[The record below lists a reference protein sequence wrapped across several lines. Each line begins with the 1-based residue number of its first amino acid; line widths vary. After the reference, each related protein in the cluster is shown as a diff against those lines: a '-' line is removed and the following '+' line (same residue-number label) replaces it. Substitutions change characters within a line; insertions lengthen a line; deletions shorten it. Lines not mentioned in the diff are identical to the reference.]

1 MPLTA
6 PRPLRSL
13 ILLVCAALLAACQS
27 LPRPSG
33 FTAEQIAVLT
43 SEGFTAGDPD
53 WSLSLSERLLFP
65 FDESQVPPDQQTRIE
80 TLAHRL
86 LSVGIDTA
94 RVEGHTDSIG
104 AESYNLALS
113 QARAEAVAAPLRAG
127 GMRLTP
133 DQVIGRG
140 EALPLSSNETAEGRR
155 DNRRVVIIV
164 TP

>member
-80 TLAHRL
+80 TLADRL
-86 LSVGIDTA
+86 LSVGIATA
-94 RVEGHTDSIG
+94 RVEGPTDSSG

-113 QARAEAVAAPLRAG
+113 QARAGAVAAPPRTG

-133 DQVIGRG
+133 EQCIGSGGEIGRAACRERVRKEG
-140 EALPLSSNETAEGRR
+140 E
-155 DNRRVVIIV
+155 
-164 TP
+164 

>member
-1 MPLTA
+1 MRISDWSSDVCSSDLPAAIPIASASASASPSIPRTATTAPRCSPPPTPACMSTSSRIATDLTDEDAMPLTA

-43 SEGFTAGDPD
+43 SEGFTAGDPY

-65 FDESQVPPDQQTRIE
+65 FDESQVPPAPQPRIE

-86 LSVGIDTA
+86 DRTSTHL
-94 RVEGHTDSIG
+94 
-104 AESYNLALS
+104 N
-113 QARAEAVAAPLRAG
+113 
-127 GMRLTP
+127 
-133 DQVIGRG
+133 
-140 EALPLSSNETAEGRR
+140 SS
-155 DNRRVVIIV
+155 
-164 TP
+164 

>member
-80 TLAHRL
+80 TLVHTL
-86 LSVGIDTA
+86 LSVGIATA
-94 RVEGHTDSIG
+94 RVEGHTDSNG
-104 AESYNLALS
+104 RETSSLEPS
-113 QARAEAVAAPLRAG
+113 RSEA
-127 GMRLTP
+127 
-133 DQVIGRG
+133 
-140 EALPLSSNETAEGRR
+140 
-155 DNRRVVIIV
+155 RRVG
-164 TP
+164 